1 MLRIAWLALTVAV
14 SIGAW
19 AAYSWARNPAYP
31 VVERAAKT
39 SRAASNDVP
48 PAAMSVAASPDT
60 LSKSDR
66 LDAGHQRVAAKPQM
80 TPVTYA
86 PPTDTKQPAA
96 PVAAAPKI
104 VSRHWH
110 DPHDPK
116 VRRERSANQESG
128 SSKSKSAKSTT
139 SGPDRRLQANAACKQ
154 PSGWNTLR
162 RALNMPLSGC

>member
-1 MLRIAWLALTVAV
+1 VAV
-14 SIGAW
+14 SVGAW
-19 AAYSWARNPAYP
+19 AAYSSAREPAYP
-31 VVERAAKT
+31 VVDRTAKT

-116 VRRERSANQESG
+116 FRRERSANQETNSSQSS

-162 RALNMPLSGC
+162 RALNMPSTGC